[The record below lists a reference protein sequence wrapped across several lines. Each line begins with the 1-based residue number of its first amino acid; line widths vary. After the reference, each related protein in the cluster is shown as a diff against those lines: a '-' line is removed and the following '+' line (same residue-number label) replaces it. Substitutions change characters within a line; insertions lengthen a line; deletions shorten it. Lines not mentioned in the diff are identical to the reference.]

1 MKKTANKQLIA
12 QHASYSRKHT
22 VTNCTIPI
30 VIRSEKDII
39 WANGNG
45 EWKKPEVIKPKK
57 GKFENKPPFKPLKK
71 TSAAYMEAYAQHK
84 LERWLKK
91 NPCPVKLDGIQ
102 QDMFEKEFLVPW
114 QEAKD
119 KELARCRDF
128 VISVYDKLS
137 LVGRYKQSE
146 DKYEHKEVAKL
157 KDKEQDISKHGG
169 INNIPDDARLL
180 KMAKKITDKEKED
193 NKTLIATNLLDH
205 NRKQGRI
212 ILPGVALA
220 A

>member
-12 QHASYSRKHT
+12 QHASYSRKYT
-22 VTNCTIPI
+22 VTNNTIPI
-30 VIRSEKDII
+30 VVRKKEDII
-39 WANGNG
+39 DCSGNG
-45 EWKKPEVIKPKK
+45 KWTKPEVIKPKE
-57 GKFENKPPFKPLKK
+57 GKFKDRQPFKPLKK
-71 TSAAYMEAYAQHK
+71 NSAAYMEAYAQHK
-84 LERWLKK
+84 LKRWLKK
-91 NPCPVKLDGIQ
+91 NPCPVKFDGIQ

-114 QEAKD
+114 QESKD
-119 KELARCRDF
+119 KELTRCRDF

-169 INNIPDDARLL
+169 INNVPTNARLL
-180 KMAKKITDKEKED
+180 KVAKKITDKEKED
-193 NKTLIATNLLDH
+193 NKTLVATNLLDH

-212 ILPGVALA
+212 ILPKVALA

>member
-30 VIRSEKDII
+30 VVRAEKNII
-39 WANGNG
+39 YSNGNG
-45 EWKKPEVIKPKK
+45 EWEVPETIKPKDGRIK
-57 GKFENKPPFKPLKK
+57 DKPPFKPLKK
-71 TSAAYMEAYAQHK
+71 NSAAYMEAYAQHK
-84 LERWLKK
+84 LKRWLKK
-91 NPCPVKLDGIQ
+91 NPCPIKLDGIQ
-102 QDMFEKEFLVPW
+102 QELFEKEFLVPW

-119 KELARCRDF
+119 KELERCRDF

-157 KDKEQDISKHGG
+157 KDKEQDIPKHGG
-169 INNIPDDARLL
+169 INNVPPNARLL

-193 NKTLIATNLLDH
+193 NKTLVATNLLDH
-205 NRKQGRI
+205 NRKKGRI
-212 ILPGVALA
+212 ILPEVAMA